1 MDSCSKGMYSI
12 RKRVQNNLQHVMNH
26 RWKDGTC
33 DVIRRRWMST
43 HWRRPPVKTTRRK
56 QAVTDADRW
65 RPLWGR
71 EGLGRRQRSRLAPA
85 QWRTCIP
92 IGCTSYE
99 ERVVATQN
107 APANTST
114 HRQRNNKCVVQV
126 IQDDKT
132 MSVPSSRVGHC
143 LRKRMKH
150 DKNVKSRVLHFGKRR
165 KRILEQW
172 SSPNTERLYS
182 QSEYSEY
189 RKVDWGSTS
198 AHAYDRMR

>member
-1 MDSCSKGMYSI
+1 MAVVWLKSERSSQHHRLAKRLPTGFSISLCFSALAASLNMDSCSKGMYSI
-12 RKRVQNNLQHVMNH
+12 RKRVGYKIIYSMS
-26 RWKDGTC
+26 WITGEKDATC

-65 RPLWGR
+65 RPLWER
-71 EGLGRRQRSRLAPA
+71 EGLGRRRRSRLAPA

-107 APANTST
+107 APANISI
-114 HRQRNNKCVVQV
+114 HHQRNNQCVVQM
-126 IQDDKT
+126 IRDDKT

-143 LRKRMKH
+143 LRRRMKH
-150 DKNVKSRVLHFGKRR
+150 DKNVKSRVFAFWK
-165 KRILEQW
+165 
-172 SSPNTERLYS
+172 T
-182 QSEYSEY
+182 
-189 RKVDWGSTS
+189 
-198 AHAYDRMR
+198 